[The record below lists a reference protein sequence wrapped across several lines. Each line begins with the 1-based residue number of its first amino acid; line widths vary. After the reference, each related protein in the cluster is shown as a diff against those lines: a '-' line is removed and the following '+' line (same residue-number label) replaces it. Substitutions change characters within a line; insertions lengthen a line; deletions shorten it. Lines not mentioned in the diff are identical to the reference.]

1 MKVETILF
9 GVIEIPDT
17 KELVETEL
25 HRCKERFYISQTR
38 YLQCRIDCLESE
50 LDQYRRT
57 EDV

>member
-25 HRCKERFYISQTR
+25 LQEDGRCISRMSLKNKT
-38 YLQCRIDCLESE
+38 LKIL
-50 LDQYRRT
+50 LDT
-57 EDV
+57 